1 MKRTFLFIL
10 RTLLLL
16 VGFCAALWVFLPW
29 REVGTAAVSLGGGLL
44 EKQGIR
50 LNCLDVE
57 GVEGGFT
64 INGLSVRG
72 FVNLSFASVTLRPQ
86 LLASLMSLTP
96 VCEVAFR
103 GGSMTMGQKLIL
115 GDGGF
120 LLTASPNEVLL
131 EGLHSDGDFALDG
144 FLAIDPARMKIRRAE
159 TAVRVPP
166 SFEENMNTLRSFL
179 PLVKEG
185 NGNWF
190 LRRQEGAN

>member
-1 MKRTFLFIL
+1 MKRMFLFLL
-10 RTLLLL
+10 RTVLLL
-16 VGFCAALWVFLPW
+16 VGFCAALWIFLPW
-29 REVGTAAVSLGGGLL
+29 REVGTAAVSLGSSIL

-50 LNCLDVE
+50 LSCPDVE

-64 INGLSVRG
+64 MNSLSVGG
-72 FVNLSFASVTLRPQ
+72 FVNFSFASVTLRPQ
-86 LLASLMSLTP
+86 LLTSLMSLAP

-103 GGSMTMGQKLIL
+103 GGSMTMGQKMNL

-120 LLTASPNEVLL
+120 LLTVSPGEVLL
-131 EGLHSDGDFALDG
+131 EGLHADGDFAMDG
-144 FLAIDPARMKIRRAE
+144 FLTIDPARMKIGRAE

-166 SFEENMNTLRSFL
+166 SFEENMNTLKNFL
-179 PLVKEG
+179 PLVREG